1 MSARQRPRG
10 PRRGGRARLRQGR
23 VALRPDEPVLVR
35 RTAFA
40 VRPGGSPKREARRL
54 AGPPSPSEAEQ
65 ILGPE
70 DASLLDIV
78 DNLLNKGVVLSGDI
92 TIGLAQVD
100 LVYAR
105 LSLLLSA
112 ADRVLPGETTE
123 FLERHHGRPARRD
136 ARHRARA

>member
-1 MSARQRPRG
+1 MSP
-10 PRRGGRARLRQGR
+10 
-23 VALRPDEPVLVR
+23 
-35 RTAFA
+35 RTARVPA
-40 VRPGGSPKREARRL
+40 GARRAK
-54 AGPPSPSEAEQ
+54 AGRKTEAEE

-78 DNLLNKGVVLSGDI
+78 DNLLNKGVVLTGDV

-112 ADRVLPGETTE
+112 ADRVLPGERTD
-123 FLERHHGRPARRD
+123 FMERHDARREL
-136 ARHRARA
+136 RKRRRPRA